1 MSNEFEQHPQRHLV
15 GPLIAIRDD
24 EAHRIEGTAF
34 LIGPGLALTARHV
47 LESYLWAFQGER
59 IEVTKGHRS
68 HRDVDLDCQ
77 IHVLIRKHNNEH
89 RTFYAKQI
97 HFLGSGDIAVLRLDA
112 PKEFDWSP
120 FGPFPTL
127 DMFAPPVGTVVQ
139 VLGYPSSSSE
149 LVSPRHFN
157 FHTWPRLA
165 EGRVEQIWNKPRD
178 QRLLW
183 FPAFEVSAQING
195 GMSGGPALDPTG
207 KICGVSTRSWT
218 FAEDDLGPPVG
229 YVATLWPSALI
240 PVPRP
245 AQQGDDARR
254 LYDLMKRGVVA
265 AVGLDR
271 LNLAFDETGRIGVQ
285 ARPPR
290 ESLGCDEQEEA
301 SG

>member
-1 MSNEFEQHPQRHLV
+1 MSAEFEQHPQRHLV

-47 LESYLWAFQGER
+47 LEGYLWTFQGEQ
-59 IEVTKGHRS
+59 IEVTKGDRLN
-68 HRDVDLDCQ
+68 RKVDLGFQ
-77 IHVLIRKHNNEH
+77 VHVLIRKHNNEH
-89 RTFYAKQI
+89 RTFHAKKI
-97 HFLGSGDIAVLRLDA
+97 YFVGSGDIAVLRLDA

-127 DMFAPPVGTVVQ
+127 DLFAPPVGTSVQ

-149 LVSPRHFN
+149 LVSPRNFN

-165 EGRVEQIWNKPRD
+165 LGRVEQIWNKPRD

-183 FPAFEVSAQING
+183 FPAFEVSAQIDG
-195 GMSGGPALDPTG
+195 GMSGGPAFDSAG

-218 FAEDDLGPPVG
+218 VAEDDLGPPVG
-229 YVATLWPSALI
+229 YVATLWHSALI

-245 AQQGDDARR
+245 TRQGNDTRR
-254 LYDLMKRGVVA
+254 LYDLTKAGVVVA
-265 AVGLDR
+265 FGLDR
-271 LNLAFDETGRIGVQ
+271 LTLGFDETGRIGLQ
-285 ARPPR
+285 ATPPR
-290 ESLGCDEQEEA
+290 DSLGGDEQEEA
-301 SG
+301 